1 MAISKFTTVYAGHI
15 DFPDH
20 GQDATPANERRFSN
34 DELASVFE
42 KSEAIAKCM
51 DDLGYDMM
59 WMAEHHFQHEGYEC
73 IPNILM
79 LAVHLCH
86 ITKKIKIGCGFNI
99 TPMWHPLR
107 LAEDFATADILTKG
121 RTVFGVGRGY
131 HTREVE
137 TFGAPMID
145 GEANRELFEEQ
156 VEIIMKAFNN
166 ERFSH
171 KGQHYTLPPNVP
183 YRGYDLKELSL
194 VPRPVNMPV
203 ECWQPI
209 VSASPR
215 GLDFMVRHN
224 IKGAVGGGAAT
235 MSAGPIQ
242 GYMDAAHRAGK
253 NWKLGENLTIGIHF
267 MVGRTREA
275 AMKAL
280 KPLYEEHAKMFAPL
294 GFVPGLTPA
303 QVAAVAKRGGW
314 DAAGVPSVDH
324 YVKLGSWFA
333 GTPDDL
339 VVRLKEIEES
349 YPGMQLMSLSPP
361 LTTPKDLM
369 LEQFQIV
376 AEEVMPH
383 FRPRPAVRDAAK

>member
-1 MAISKFTTVYAGHI
+1 
-15 DFPDH
+15 
-20 GQDATPANERRFSN
+20 
-34 DELASVFE
+34 
-42 KSEAIAKCM
+42 
-51 DDLGYDMM
+51 
-59 WMAEHHFQHEGYEC
+59 
-73 IPNILM
+73 M
-79 LAVHLCH
+79 L
-86 ITKKIKIGCGFNI
+86 
-99 TPMWHPLR
+99 
-107 LAEDFATADILTKG
+107 
-121 RTVFGVGRGY
+121 
-131 HTREVE
+131 
-137 TFGAPMID
+137 D

-166 ERFSH
+166 ENFSH
-171 KGQHYTLPPNVP
+171 TGQHYTLPPAVP

-242 GYMDAAHRAGK
+242 AYQDAAARAGK
-253 NWKLGENLTIGIHF
+253 NLKLGENLTIGIHF
-267 MVGRTREA
+267 MVGKTKEA
-275 AMKAL
+275 ALKAL

-303 QVAAVAKRGGW
+303 QVAAVGRRGGW
-314 DAAGVPSVDH
+314 DAAGVPGVEH
-324 YVKLGSWFA
+324 YVGLGSWFA

-339 VVRLKEIEES
+339 VARLKKIEED
-349 YPGMQLMSLSPP
+349 YPGMELMSLSPP
-361 LTTPKDLM
+361 LTTPKDIM

-383 FRPRPAVRDAAK
+383 FQPRPAVRDAAK